1 MRIAAFLP
9 NSQTAHVMAALGAHD
24 ELRVADSWDALET
37 LVRREPLS
45 VVVFSPAADGTMDV
59 TRACKLIRRFS
70 SIPFVAYVPL
80 DASFARGIAH
90 MSNDGMQDLVV
101 VRSNDTPERFRE
113 VLLRVSAMPELS
125 MLAESLEKWLG
136 QLPASL
142 TQVLIDALRQPHR
155 YPSAETIAAAAG
167 MTVSALYR
175 SFRGARLNSPKSF
188 VVGAHVF
195 RGYIYLKD
203 IGFSVRDIAAKLG
216 YTHPRIFAHQ
226 IECVFGERP
235 SRVRRTL
242 GMEDAVQR
250 LVLWFS
256 SGERV
261 SCTRLPD
268 GLSVTAPSLK
278 QSAMAT
284 LVMAILPAVKAHI
297 EVLTALIP

>member
-9 NSQTAHVMAALGAHD
+9 NAQAGSVLAALDAQD
-24 ELRVADSWDALET
+24 ELCVANSWDGLEK
-37 LVRREPLS
+37 LIRLEPLT

-59 TRACKLIRRFS
+59 ARACRLIRRFN

-90 MSNDGMQDLVV
+90 MSNDGMQDLLV
-101 VRSNDTPERFRE
+101 VRANDSPARFRE
-113 VLLRVSAMPELS
+113 ALLRVSAMPELA
-125 MLAESLEKWLG
+125 MLVASLEKWLS
-136 QLPASL
+136 QLPSTLSL
-142 TQVLIDALRQPHR
+142 VLIDTLRQPHK
-155 YPSAETIAAAAG
+155 YPCAETIAAAAG

-175 SFRGARLNSPKSF
+175 SFRSARLNSPKSF

-235 SRVRRTL
+235 SRIRRGL
-242 GMEDAVQR
+242 EMDDAVQR
-250 LVLWFS
+250 LVQWFS
-256 SGERV
+256 SRHRD
-261 SCTRLPD
+261 SCPRMPKLPSLRASHSPL
-268 GLSVTAPSLK
+268 LSV
-278 QSAMAT
+278 
-284 LVMAILPAVKAHI
+284 
-297 EVLTALIP
+297 

>member
-1 MRIAAFLP
+1 
-9 NSQTAHVMAALGAHD
+9 MAALGAHD
-24 ELRVADSWDALET
+24 ELCVANSWDALEA
-37 LVRREPLS
+37 LVRREPLGA
-45 VVVFSPAADGTMDV
+45 VVFSPAADGTMDV

-80 DASFARGIAH
+80 DAAFARGIAH
-90 MSNDGMQDLVV
+90 MSNNGMQDLVV
-101 VRSNDTPERFRE
+101 VRANDAPERFRE
-113 VLLRVSAMPELS
+113 VLLRVSTMPELA
-125 MLAESLEKWLG
+125 MLVDSLEKWLS
-136 QLPASL
+136 QLPSSL
-142 TQVLIDALRQPHR
+142 SQVLIDALRQPHR
-155 YPSAETIAAAAG
+155 YPCAETIAAAAG

-235 SRVRRTL
+235 SRVRRTM

-256 SGERV
+256 SRERI
-261 SCTRLPD
+261 SCTHLPEAE
-268 GLSVTAPSLK
+268 SVIGPSLK
-278 QSAMAT
+278 RSAMAT
-284 LVMAILPAVKAHI
+284 LVLAVLPAVKAQM
-297 EVLTALIP
+297 ELVSALIQ